1 MTAEKPVRRTDRL
14 YDLIQILRDGRL
26 HRASEMAD
34 RLQVSTRTIWRDM
47 ATLMASGL
55 PVEGERGIGYVLRA
69 PITLPPMI
77 LSGDEIEALRLGIRL
92 VAAGEDPALAR
103 AARSLAGKF
112 ASVTPAPENAE
123 DDDLFALSGRATE
136 RAPVH
141 LPLLREAIR
150 NRERVTLTYIEADGS
165 ESHRDIRPLDLDLS
179 GRIWTLAAWCEA
191 RGGFR
196 SFRIDRIMA
205 LSGTDETFPREPG
218 RELSDYRNRPDPG
231 LDAT

>member
-1 MTAEKPVRRTDRL
+1 MSAEKPVRRTDRL

-77 LSGDEIEALRLGIRL
+77 LSGDEIEALRLGVRL
-92 VAAGEDPALAR
+92 VAQGDDPALAR

-112 ASVTPAPENAE
+112 ASVTPAPGNPE
-123 DDDLFALSGRATE
+123 DDELFGVSARASE

-150 NRERVTLTYIEADGS
+150 NRERVTITYIEADGS
-165 ESHRDIRPLDLDLS
+165 ESHQDIRPLEMDLTS
-179 GRIWTLAAWCEA
+179 RVWTLTAWCEHRA
-191 RGGFR
+191 GFR
-196 SFRIDRIMA
+196 SLRIDRIVA
-205 LSGTDETFPREPG
+205 LTGTDETFPREPG
-218 RELSDYRNRPDPG
+218 RELADFHARETALPDEP
-231 LDAT
+231 